1 MNFNQDPRKKPM
13 LRAVLA
19 ALLVPLALAV
29 GFVLFQDF
37 TLSLLLA
44 LSIAGVTQ
52 IGGKPPR

>member
-1 MNFNQDPRKKPM
+1 MNFNQDPQKKPT